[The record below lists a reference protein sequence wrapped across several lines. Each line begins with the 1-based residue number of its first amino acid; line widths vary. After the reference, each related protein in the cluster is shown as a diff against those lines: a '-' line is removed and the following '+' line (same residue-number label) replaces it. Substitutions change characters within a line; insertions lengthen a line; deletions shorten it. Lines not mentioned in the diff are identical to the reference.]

1 MKVYLNSI
9 GCRLNQS
16 EIETMACQLLANGHE
31 VVSDPA
37 LADKVVI
44 NTCAVTGEAAKDA
57 RKMTRRVYRLNP
69 TAEIMLT
76 GCYATVAPDELGVV
90 AGAGRIIPNQD
101 KERLIQLIDPR
112 AQLSLPLDDREP
124 ILRQFLAGTMGNTRA
139 FVKVQ
144 DGCDNRCTFCVTT
157 IARGHGQSRRLGDVV
172 SQIQALVAAG
182 YQEVVLTGVHLGS
195 YGRDLG
201 NGSDLGGLLKAI
213 LQRTDIPRL
222 RLSSL
227 EPWDI
232 APGFFE
238 LWADRRLL
246 PHLHVP
252 LQSGSDRILR
262 RMARRTTQASF
273 RDLAIKARE
282 CITDLNLSTDLIAGF
297 PGETEADFAASLEFA
312 AEMEFGRLHVFGYSK
327 RPGTAAATMDGHV
340 PESVKKERVQRLLA
354 LGNRLSVAFH
364 ARFEASTRDVLWETA
379 NSADDRGLKW
389 IGYTDNYIRV
399 TAAGDVDRFN
409 QVTPTLLSEAR
420 PEGMTGIMLLEPES
434 ISAGLAVAVEGTL
447 RPSSAN

>member
-1 MKVYLNSI
+1 
-9 GCRLNQS
+9 
-16 EIETMACQLLANGHE
+16 
-31 VVSDPA
+31 
-37 LADKVVI
+37 
-44 NTCAVTGEAAKDA
+44 
-57 RKMTRRVYRLNP
+57 
-69 TAEIMLT
+69 
-76 GCYATVAPDELGVV
+76 
-90 AGAGRIIPNQD
+90 
-101 KERLIQLIDPR
+101 
-112 AQLSLPLDDREP
+112 
-124 ILRQFLAGTMGNTRA
+124 
-139 FVKVQ
+139 
-144 DGCDNRCTFCVTT
+144 
-157 IARGHGQSRRLGDVV
+157 
-172 SQIQALVAAG
+172 
-182 YQEVVLTGVHLGS
+182 
-195 YGRDLG
+195 
-201 NGSDLGGLLKAI
+201 
-213 LQRTDIPRL
+213 
-222 RLSSL
+222 
-227 EPWDI
+227 
-232 APGFFE
+232 
-238 LWADRRLL
+238 
-246 PHLHVP
+246 
-252 LQSGSDRILR
+252 
-262 RMARRTTQASF
+262 MARRTTQASF